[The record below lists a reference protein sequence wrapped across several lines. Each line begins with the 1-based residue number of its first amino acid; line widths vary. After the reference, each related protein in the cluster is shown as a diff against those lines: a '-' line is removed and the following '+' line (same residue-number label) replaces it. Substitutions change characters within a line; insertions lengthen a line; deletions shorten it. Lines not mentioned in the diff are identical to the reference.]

1 MKKLYTLLFT
11 IALGTAVSAQN
22 LVTNGSFE
30 NWTAGVPDG
39 WTTFPSAT
47 NGGSIAQEMGAANV
61 QNGTSSLKV
70 IAPAGTGN
78 VKTAYADIPVTG
90 GQQYTFSYY
99 YKDASDNARGRHW
112 ASWRTDTAQLIDN
125 EDILRPATYY
135 PNSAGNGW
143 ELVTFNMTAP
153 ATATVFRLDFRV
165 YQEAAGFDSG
175 TIYYD
180 NVVFGLTALGVNKN
194 DISGLSVYP
203 NPVTNGTFSINST
216 TGSTKTVVIYDVLG
230 KQVLKT
236 NTTNSVNVSN
246 LNGGVY
252 VLKITEDGKTATR
265 KLVIR

>member
-1 MKKLYTLLFT
+1 MKTLYTLLFA
-11 IALGTAVSAQN
+11 IALGSAMNAQN

-30 NWTAGVPDG
+30 TWSTGVPDG
-39 WTTFPSAT
+39 WVTFPSTT
-47 NGGSIAQEMGAANV
+47 NGGSIVQEMGAANV
-61 QNGTSSLKV
+61 QNGASSLKV

-78 VKTAYADIPVTG
+78 VKTVATDIAVTP

-99 YKDASDNARGRHW
+99 YKDGSDNAKGRHW
-112 ASWRTDTAQLIDN
+112 AAWRTDSAQLIDN
-125 EDILRPATYY
+125 EDVLRPAAYFA
-135 PNSAGNGW
+135 NSNGW
-143 ELVTFNMTAP
+143 ELVTITLTAP
-153 ATATVFRLDFRV
+153 ATATIFRLDFRV

-175 TIYYD
+175 PIYYD

-203 NPVTNGTFSINST
+203 NPVTDGTFSINSNS
-216 TGSTKTVVIYDVLG
+216 GSMKTVVMYDVLG

-252 VLKITEDGKTATR
+252 VLKISEDGKTATR

>member
-1 MKKLYTLLFT
+1 MKKLYTLLF
-11 IALGTAVSAQN
+11 ALTLGSAMNAQN

-30 NWTAGVPDG
+30 TWTTGVPDG
-39 WTTFPSAT
+39 WSTFPSTT
-47 NGGSIAQEMGAANV
+47 NGGSIAQETAAANV

-78 VKTAYADIPVTG
+78 VKTAYTDIPVIG

-99 YKDASDNARGRHW
+99 YKDASDNAKGRHW
-112 ASWRTDTAQLIDN
+112 AGWRTDSAQLLDN
-125 EDILRPATYY
+125 EDILRPTTYY
-135 PNSAGNGW
+135 ANSAGNAY

-153 ATATVFRLDFRV
+153 ATATMFRLDFRV

-175 TIYYD
+175 VIYYD

-203 NPVTNGTFSINST
+203 NPVTNGTFSINSNS
-216 TGSTKTVVIYDVLG
+216 GSMKTVVIYDVLG